1 MPKPVFAALALA
13 ALMLAQLVAAQAQAT
28 ATTTPAS
35 GGGDVTSVDF
45 WKGIASG
52 VGKWLRAI
60 FAIAFWSSVILLVF
74 YAIMSKMAPI
84 KYLRLGALVD
94 LIENVKTILLGVFV
108 FTAATTG
115 VIAGV
120 AAIANAFGASFGVS
134 PVQIIDALIFRPI
147 AEMIGVATG

>member
-1 MPKPVFAALALA
+1 MPKPAIAALALA
-13 ALMLAQLVAAQAQAT
+13 ALVLAQLALAASNST
-28 ATTTPAS
+28 G

-60 FAIAFWSSVILLVF
+60 FAIAFWTSVILLVF

-94 LIENVKTILLGVFV
+94 LIENVKTVLLGVFV
-108 FTAATTG
+108 FTASVTG

-134 PVQIIDALIFRPI
+134 PIDVVNALIFKPI

>member
-1 MPKPVFAALALA
+1 MPKPVFAAMALVALLLAQLALA
-13 ALMLAQLVAAQAQAT
+13 QAT
-28 ATTTPAS
+28 
-35 GGGDVTSVDF
+35 DVTSVDF

-52 VGKWLRAI
+52 VGKWLRLM

-94 LIENVKTILLGVFV
+94 LIENVKTVLLGVFV
-108 FTAATTG
+108 FTASVTG
-115 VIAGV
+115 IVAGV

-134 PVQIIDALIFRPI
+134 PVQVIDALIFKPI
-147 AEMIGVATG
+147 AEMVQGVIG

>member
-1 MPKPVFAALALA
+1 
-13 ALMLAQLVAAQAQAT
+13 
-28 ATTTPAS
+28 
-35 GGGDVTSVDF
+35 VTSVEF

-52 VGKWLRAI
+52 VGKWLRAM
-60 FAIAFWSSVILLVF
+60 FAIAFWVSIILLTF
-74 YAIMSKMAPI
+74 YAIMSKIAPT
-84 KYLRLGALVD
+84 KYFRLGALVD

-120 AAIANAFGASFGVS
+120 AAIANAFGTSLGVS
-134 PVQIIDALIFRPI
+134 PVQVIDALIFKPI

>member
-1 MPKPVFAALALA
+1 MPKRAFAALALA
-13 ALMLAQLVAAQAQAT
+13 ALVLAHLALAANNT
-28 ATTTPAS
+28 AT
-35 GGGDVTSVDF
+35 GGDVTSVEF
-45 WKGIASG
+45 WKGVASG
-52 VGKWLRAI
+52 VGKWLRAM

-84 KYLRLGALVD
+84 KYFRLGALVD

-108 FTAATTG
+108 FTASVTG

-134 PVQIIDALIFRPI
+134 PVQVIDALIFRPI